1 MFPYSSS
8 AIKSDFAFH
17 YRRVR
22 RFGSETKSVID
33 SVEPQSISISRE
45 GGMLGALQNLALIS
59 NHLKADNNSIFLRLV
74 HGKRKKRAFNYA
86 VLAVVT
92 LKWLDPRKPSPRL
105 KQENE
110 LNFSVSSASAARQM
124 PKAKIRSLHRLRF
137 LLSLSIS
144 LRGLH
149 NRDQNT
155 RLIEFYTS
163 FLPPQTINSPDNHE
177 YRPCWR
183 HSGVIGRT
191 TAAWRAS
198 SATSKPKLTRNEP
211 SAKSKMN

>member
-110 LNFSVSSASAARQM
+110 LNFSVSSARQM
-124 PKAKIRSLHRLRF
+124 PKAKIRSLHSTA
-137 LLSLSIS
+137 LLAFTF
-144 LRGLH
+144 H
-149 NRDQNT
+149 K
-155 RLIEFYTS
+155 
-163 FLPPQTINSPDNHE
+163 PPRVAQS
-177 YRPCWR
+177 RPE
-183 HSGVIGRT
+183 H
-191 TAAWRAS
+191 
-198 SATSKPKLTRNEP
+198 ATD
-211 SAKSKMN
+211 